1 MASKHRIAIV
11 GAGPGGLCLGALL
24 QKQGIPY
31 TIYELRDKPSDNI
44 MLIPSGMLD
53 LHDDSG
59 LAAIRACGLWDQF
72 LALTN
77 DCSEDTLIMDEEGN
91 LHHEDSGSGR
101 SRPEVARNSLTQL
114 LLSANNSEALR
125 WNHKLRRAASSST
138 GQITLDFGDNG
149 TFTHDLVVGAD
160 GAWSKV
166 RPLLTHVEPQH
177 GGIYYTTL
185 HIPNASERYPHLA
198 GLVGKGTGFILGGQN
213 GLVTHRGVGGS
224 ICLHVSA
231 SSSNKDDF
239 AQLKDNTDPAV
250 VRDMLLNDPK
260 LFQAWL
266 PAFQELIKTAL
277 DNELT
282 PRDPRVLNMRPLYML
297 PVGHAWENT
306 RGVTL
311 MGDSAHLMMPWAGE
325 GVNLAMRD
333 ALELSKA
340 IVSAWNQPNFQEA
353 SQLSTAEYEKEM
365 FARTRASAEETW
377 SNSKLLFADNG
388 AKAMADLMASYGPS
402 RE

>member
-1 MASKHRIAIV
+1 MASKRTVAIV

-31 TIYELRDKPSDNI
+31 TIYELRDAPSDSI
-44 MLIPSGMLD
+44 MSTPSGMLD
-53 LHDDSG
+53 LHDDAG

-72 LALTN
+72 SALTN
-77 DCSEDTLIMDEEGN
+77 DCSQDTLIMDDQGT
-91 LHHEDSGSGR
+91 LHYKDSGSGGN
-101 SRPEVARNSLTQL
+101 RPEVARNSLTHL
-114 LLSANNSEALR
+114 LLAANNPEALK
-125 WNHKLRRAASSST
+125 WNHKLRRAASSWT
-138 GQITLDFGDNG
+138 GQFTLDFGDNG

-166 RPLLTHVEPQH
+166 RPLVTHVEPQD
-177 GGIYYTTL
+177 GGMHYTTL

-198 GLVGKGTGFILGGQN
+198 GLAGQGTSFLLGGKN

-224 ICLHVSA
+224 ICLHVIA

-239 AQLKDNTDPAV
+239 AQFEDNTDPAV
-250 VRDMLLNDPK
+250 VRDALLHDPK
-260 LFQAWL
+260 LFQAWS
-266 PAFQELIKTAL
+266 PAIQELIKTAL

-282 PRDPRVLNMRPLYML
+282 PRDPRALNMRRMYML
-297 PVGHAWENT
+297 PVGHTWENIP
-306 RGVTL
+306 GVTL
-311 MGDSAHLMMPWAGE
+311 MGDAAHLMMPWAGE

-340 IVSAWNQPNFQEA
+340 IVSAWNEPDSRDA
-353 SQLSTAEYEKEM
+353 SPLSTAEYEKEM
-365 FARTRASAEETW
+365 FARARASAEETW
-377 SNSKLLFADNG
+377 SNSKILFADNG

-402 RE
+402 HE

>member
-1 MASKHRIAIV
+1 MASKQTIAIV

-31 TIYELRDKPSDNI
+31 TIYELRDAPSDSI
-44 MLIPSGMLD
+44 MSTPSGMLD
-53 LHDDSG
+53 LHDDAG
-59 LAAIRACGLWDQF
+59 LAAIQACGLWDQF
-72 LALTN
+72 SALTN
-77 DCSEDTLIMDEEGN
+77 DCSQDTLIVDDQGT
-91 LHHEDSGSGR
+91 LHYKDSGSGR
-101 SRPEVARNSLTQL
+101 NRPEVARNSLTHL
-114 LLSANNSEALR
+114 LLAANNPEALK

-138 GQITLDFGDNG
+138 GQFTLDFGDNG

-166 RPLLTHVEPQH
+166 RPLVTHVEPQH
-177 GGIYYTTL
+177 GGMHYTTL

-198 GLVGKGTGFILGGQN
+198 GLVGQGTSFLLGGKN

-239 AQLKDNTDPAV
+239 AQFEDNTDPAV
-250 VRDMLLNDPK
+250 VRDALLHDPK
-260 LFQAWL
+260 LFQAWS
-266 PAFQELIKTAL
+266 PAIQELIKTAL

-282 PRDPRVLNMRPLYML
+282 PRDPRALNMRRMYML
-297 PVGHAWENT
+297 PVGHTWENT
-306 RGVTL
+306 PGVTL
-311 MGDSAHLMMPWAGE
+311 IGDAAHLMMPWAGE

-340 IVSAWNQPNFQEA
+340 IASAWNEPDSRDA
-353 SQLSTAEYEKEM
+353 GPLSTAEYEKEM
-365 FARTRASAEETW
+365 FARARASAEETW
-377 SNSKLLFADNG
+377 SNSKILFADNG

-402 RE
+402 HE